1 MSEKRF
7 HMNFGKYAHQIMC
20 DGEGL
25 SLQETVKILNELVI
39 KCHMLEKE
47 NRELNSIK
55 KFAERN
61 GINIFLI
68 EEAFRKCWK
77 DNKKLIE
84 ENEQLRKVCSCLKK
98 ENQRQK
104 TLRNKHW
111 REIQARANAYNRIIS
126 SLEDI
131 IPQPMIEELRNAPL
145 LDCDYEGVESN
156 E

>member
-1 MSEKRF
+1 MNKKQFRVNDLVKFNYSE
-7 HMNFGKYAHQIMC
+7 I
-20 DGEGL
+20 GEYVDENHTDRPL
-25 SLQETVKILNELVI
+25 RNDEVVNKLNEQQDKI
-39 KCHMLEKE
+39 TELEIELTDCKNRKE
-47 NRELNSIK
+47 QSEYNLR
-55 KFAERN
+55 R
-61 GINIFLI
+61 
-68 EEAFRKCWK
+68 
-77 DNKKLIE
+77 
-84 ENEQLRKVCSCLKK
+84 ENELLKK
-98 ENQRQK
+98 DNQRQK

>member
-7 HMNFGKYAHQIMC
+7 IRNIEGNIYDIKNHKFIKEDWKGKHLDYE
-20 DGEGL
+20 DDL
-25 SLQETVKILNELVI
+25 VVLLNEL
-39 KCHMLEKE
+39 
-47 NRELNSIK
+47 
-55 KFAERN
+55 A
-61 GINIFLI
+61 
-68 EEAFRKCWK
+68 
-77 DNKKLIE
+77 E
-84 ENEQLRKVCSCLKK
+84 ENEKLKEKLYIVETDCKNVKESRNHYRKENELLKQD
-98 ENQRQK
+98 NQRQK

-111 REIQARANAYNRIIS
+111 REIQARANGYNRIIS